1 LNEPIG
7 KEQYI
12 MEKHISLVG
21 ILNIV
26 YESLSILGAFVLFVI
41 AMSFRYFFQF
51 ISRYSHHGMDEIP
64 PEIIDIVPFILT
76 VIGIFLL
83 IFSIIGLIAAIGVLK
98 KKEWGRITMLVMS
111 FFNLIRIPLGTILGV
126 YTIWALLNDETIRLF
141 NPIAQAPAEKTTIS
155 S

>member
-1 LNEPIG
+1 
-7 KEQYI
+7 

-26 YESLSILGAFVLFVI
+26 YESLSIIGAFVLFFI
-41 AMSFRYFFQF
+41 AMGFKYFFGF
-51 ISRYSHHGMDEIP
+51 ISRYSHHGMDDVP
-64 PEIIDIVPFILT
+64 PEVLDIVPFILT

-141 NPIAQAPAEKTTIS
+141 NPITQAPVKKTTIS

>member
-1 LNEPIG
+1 
-7 KEQYI
+7 

-41 AMSFRYFFQF
+41 AISFRYFFQF

-141 NPIAQAPAEKTTIS
+141 NPIAQTPVDKTTIS

>member
-1 LNEPIG
+1 
-7 KEQYI
+7 

-26 YESLSILGAFVLFVI
+26 YESLSIIGAFVLFFI
-41 AMSFRYFFQF
+41 AIGFIYFFGF
-51 ISRYSHHGMDEIP
+51 ILRYSHHGMDDVP
-64 PEIIDIVPFILT
+64 PEVLDIVPFILT

-141 NPIAQAPAEKTTIS
+141 NPITQAPVEKTTIS

>member
-1 LNEPIG
+1 
-7 KEQYI
+7 

-141 NPIAQAPAEKTTIS
+141 NPIAQTPVDKTTIS